1 MIRSPRIDWR
11 TCWLQAAWFAAAYTV
26 YSSME
31 IIRVAGD
38 GGTLGQSLA
47 VWAVSLALALVMSV
61 VQGLGI
67 AAGTQWTYALPRHG
81 LWSGA
86 LIVLALA
93 LSHAQLNTIT
103 LHAASHLI
111 LPTVLEAAAPNPFTF
126 WRAIVGG
133 TLFFGY
139 CRLVQHSREQQDQL
153 ARAAL
158 VRAATEVRL
167 REARARTLEHCVDPV
182 LLERTIAALRTAYAR
197 DRAAGESL
205 LDAMVDFLRLAMP
218 AVRAGAT
225 LETDRATLWAWQ
237 RLHDQLENEPPAPD
251 HGRQGEM

>member
-1 MIRSPRIDWR
+1 MILGQRIDWR
-11 TCWLQAAWFAAAYTV
+11 TCWLQTAWFAVAYTI

-31 IIRVAGD
+31 IIRVAGN
-38 GGTLGQSLA
+38 GGTLRQAVA
-47 VWAVSLALALVMSV
+47 VWTVSLAISLSMSIAH
-61 VQGLGI
+61 GLGI
-67 AAGTQWTYALPRHG
+67 AAGTQWTHASPRHG
-81 LWSGA
+81 LWLGA

-93 LSHAQLNTIT
+93 LLHAHANTFM
-103 LHAASHLI
+103 LQAASHLI
-111 LPTVLEAAAPNPFTF
+111 LPPVLETAAPNPFTF

-158 VRAATEVRL
+158 VRAGTEVRL
-167 REARARTLEHCVDPV
+167 REARARALEHCVDPV
-182 LLERTIAALRTAYAR
+182 LLERTIAALRSAYAR
-197 DRAAGESL
+197 DRAAGESM

-225 LETDRATLWAWQ
+225 LETDRATLRAWQ
-237 RLHDQLENEPPAPD
+237 RLHDQLESQPPAPT